1 MDFTSAHLEELLY
14 MTMSFF
20 DDDDDEDLDD
30 EEEDLDEEYVYV
42 FVLVDVFV
50 VLGALLTA
58 LPVVTTLLVV
68 FLAVEVKFRNDV
80 VEDDF

>member
-1 MDFTSAHLEELLY
+1 

-20 DDDDDEDLDD
+20 DDDDDDEDLDD

-42 FVLVDVFV
+42 FVVVDVFV